1 MKKIIVSTVFGI
13 NSVIQAIFSLLTPV
27 AVAVLVSM
35 LLTKKFGVGTWIYAV
50 LIVLGVFVGLVSMVK
65 YLLAMAEAEK
75 ARQKELEEGLENG
88 PGEEHEEGLEKELED
103 GGEQ

>member
-75 ARQKELEEGLENG
+75 ARQKELEEDLENG
-88 PGEEHEEGLEKELED
+88 PGEAPEEGLEKEFED

>member
-88 PGEEHEEGLEKELED
+88 PGEAHEKGLEKEFED

>member
-1 MKKIIVSTVFGI
+1 M
-13 NSVIQAIFSLLTPV
+13 
-27 AVAVLVSM
+27 
-35 LLTKKFGVGTWIYAV
+35 
-50 LIVLGVFVGLVSMVK
+50 K

-88 PGEEHEEGLEKELED
+88 PGEAHEKGLEKEFED

>member
-88 PGEEHEEGLEKELED
+88 PVEAHEKGLEKEFED